1 MRTIQLIVL
10 LVFVADSMGQTLMPG
25 IPYQAVV
32 RNADGTPMINTNIEM
47 KFSIRNTDALNGVVV
62 YQERHQVNTN
72 NMGLMSAVIGEG
84 EVMNGDFSQIDWS
97 VMPKFLQVEFK
108 GPNNADYIEMG
119 NQQLMSV
126 PYAMYSARSGSS
138 DVVSVI
144 DSVSIENQHFIFYFS
159 DGSISDAGVLELI
172 SGCMNPSSCNYNSQA
187 VIDNGTCKNVGDLC
201 DDGLI
206 STALD
211 IYGDSCECLGLTN
224 IPGCTNTAACNY
236 NAVATTNDGSCH
248 FIGSSCDD
256 GIASTTNDHLN
267 GQCECLGV
275 NPNEGSGNGAVLLPG
290 NITCKDEDV
299 SVTGC
304 GGQSTLTY
312 FDKVYD
318 LIEIGGQC
326 WFAENLA
333 TTKFNDGTS
342 LLEIVTPDQWMNN
355 SLPAYANYPNYSQNA
370 VFGMKYNGAVIR
382 SVSNVCPVGW
392 HVPSDCDWMY
402 LEQSLGFNVFQQQ
415 QTYWRGENELGS
427 KLKSVLFWSAP
438 SNLFTNLTGFNVL
451 PAGRIYIDGSINYI
465 FDAAYFWTSSSFS
478 DVGNWYRFLSSGDTR
493 ILRYS
498 LTPEGM
504 INNGY
509 SIRCLKD

>member
-1 MRTIQLIVL
+1 MRIFKLMVFLFFVPDLLGQLV
-10 LVFVADSMGQTLMPG
+10 MPG

-47 KFSIRNTDALNGVVV
+47 KFSIRNVDALNGLVV
-62 YQERHQVNTN
+62 YQEHHQVTTN

-84 EVMNGDFSQIDWS
+84 EVLIGDFSQIDWS
-97 VMPKFLQVEFK
+97 VTPKFLQVEFK

-144 DSVSIENQHFIFYFS
+144 DSVSIENQHFMFYFS
-159 DGSISDAGVLELI
+159 DGSISDAGMLELI
-172 SGCMNPSSCNYNSQA
+172 SGCMNPLSCNYNAQA

-211 IYGDSCECLGLTN
+211 IYGDNCECLGLTN

-248 FIGSSCDD
+248 FIGASCDD

-267 GQCECLGV
+267 GQCECMGV
-275 NPNEGSGNGAVLLPG
+275 NPDEGSGNGAVLLPG
-290 NITCKDEDV
+290 NITCKDENV

-312 FDKVYD
+312 FDEVYD

-342 LLEIVTPDQWMNN
+342 IAGATSHGEWYND
-355 SLPAYANYPNYSQNA
+355 SLPKYENIADVSYND
-370 VFGMKYNGAVIR
+370 VFGMLYNGMVVINEK
-382 SVSNVCPVGW
+382 NVCPLGW
-392 HVPSDCDWMY
+392 HIPSDCDWMY
-402 LEQSLGFNVFQQQ
+402 LEQNMGLSSVQQQ
-415 QTYWRGENELGS
+415 QNGGRGINAGEFLRSQLLWEIPMTEN
-427 KLKSVLFWSAP
+427 
-438 SNLFTNLTGFNVL
+438 TNISGFNGL
-451 PAGRIYIDGSINYI
+451 PGGLHFIEGHWYTMGM
-465 FDAAYFWTSSSFS
+465 AYWWTSSTFGSNALWFRSIAGS
-478 DVGNWYRFLSSGDTR
+478 DIYRGAVETG
-493 ILRYS
+493 S
-498 LTPEGM
+498 LMNGM
-504 INNGY
+504 N
-509 SIRCLKD
+509 IRCLKD